1 MQGRT
6 KVNRRGLEVCRAAAR
21 RSSID
26 RVLGWSAVLLA
37 GLVVLPVYARDS
49 LTTID
54 RYVPHVSTV
63 PANAGQKVGLFLREK
78 YSAAVAKTIAGGGDV
93 RGHVVLFVH
102 GLSVPVVPAFDL
114 PYRDYSWMAYLADAG
129 FDTFAMDQTGYGH
142 SPHPKMDDPC
152 NVDADDQ
159 AILTPNPLSGAC
171 PPSYAHELTSSRT
184 DWDEI
189 DSVVDYIRKLRGVDK
204 VSLIGWSLGG
214 ERTGGYAVRHPD
226 KIDRLVLYAPFY
238 QRASPSKAPA
248 DFPRKGE
255 PMTLQTRDAL
265 MEKRWQSGVACDGQ
279 VEPGIRDVIWRT
291 IMGYDR
297 FGAVWGPPEG
307 VMRVR
312 TAQYWG
318 WNADF
323 ARRLTV
329 PTLIL
334 VGKQDG
340 LLKMGRS
347 LYEDMT
353 GTNHKVMVE
362 MDCATHFA
370 LWEASQYR
378 FLHEASRIWLAS
390 GEFRGRQSGRVSV
403 GVGGRLK

>member
-1 MQGRT
+1 M
-6 KVNRRGLEVCRAAAR
+6 EVKRRAAGARGAR
-21 RSSID
+21 RRAARECRLLWGIA
-26 RVLGWSAVLLA
+26 LLAVLPA
-37 GLVVLPVYARDS
+37 LPAFARDP

-63 PANAGQKVGLFLREK
+63 PANEGRRVGLFLREK
-78 YSAAVAKTIAGGGDV
+78 YGADVAKTIAGGGDLKGRV
-93 RGHVVLFVH
+93 ILFVH
-102 GLSVPVVPAFDL
+102 GVSVPVVPAFDL

-142 SPHPKMDDPC
+142 SPHPRMDDPC
-152 NVDADDQ
+152 NVDAADQ
-159 AILTPNPLSGAC
+159 AVLTPNPLSGNCA
-171 PPSYAHELTSSRT
+171 PSYAHELTSSQT

-226 KIDRLVLYAPFY
+226 KVDKLVLDAPFY
-238 QRASPSKAPA
+238 QRESPQSAPA
-248 DFPRKGE
+248 DFPRKGV
-255 PMTLQTRDAL
+255 PMALQTRDAL
-265 MEKRWQSGVACDGQ
+265 MNRRWQANVSCDDQ
-279 VEPGIRDVIWRT
+279 VEPGIRDVIWQT

-347 LYEDMT
+347 LYEDMS
-353 GTNHKVMVE
+353 GTDHKVIVE

-378 FLHEASRIWLAS
+378 FLHEASRLWLTS
-390 GEFRGRQSGRVSV
+390 GKFRGRGNGRFEV
-403 GVGGRLK
+403 GAGGRAE

>member
-1 MQGRT
+1 MRRIT
-6 KVNRRGLEVCRAAAR
+6 LKVNSRAVGSGACTLRPYRIFLCFGAW
-21 RSSID
+21 
-26 RVLGWSAVLLA
+26 LAVLF
-37 GLVVLPVYARDS
+37 VVPVCARDS
-49 LTTID
+49 LNTID

-63 PANAGQKVGLFLREK
+63 PANKGKKVGLFLREK
-78 YSAAVAKTIAGGGDV
+78 YSDSLAKIIADGGNLKG
-93 RGHVVLFVH
+93 RVVLFVH
-102 GLSVPVVPAFDL
+102 GVSVPVVPAFDL
-114 PYRDYSWMAYLADAG
+114 PYRDYSWMTYLADAG

-159 AILTPNPLSGAC
+159 AILTPNPLSRPCA
-171 PPSYAHELTSSRT
+171 PSYGHELTSSQT

-189 DSVVDYIRKLRGVDK
+189 DSVVNYIRKLRGVDK

-226 KIDRLVLYAPFY
+226 KVDKLVLDAPFY
-238 QRASPSKAPA
+238 QRASPSEPPK
-248 DFPRKGE
+248 DFPRKGV
-255 PMTLQTRDAL
+255 PMSLQTREAL
-265 MEKRWQSGVACDGQ
+265 MSRRWQSGVACKNQ
-279 VEPGIRDVIWRT
+279 VDPKIRDVIWQT
-291 IMGYDR
+291 IMSYDPL
-297 FGAVWGPPEG
+297 GAVWGPPGG

-318 WNADF
+318 WNADY
-323 ARRLTV
+323 AHRLVT

-340 LLKMGRS
+340 LLNMGRS

-353 GTNHKVMVE
+353 GTDHKVMVE

-370 LWEASQYR
+370 LWESSQYR
-378 FLHEASRIWLAS
+378 FLHEASKNWLLS
-390 GEFRGRQSGRVSV
+390 GEFRGRRAGHLSV
-403 GVGGRLK
+403 GFGGKSE